1 MERRGNQLRCL
12 ICAAVCLLCGTV
24 WLSATQPA
32 DHSDPQETAGGAVT
46 IHAARL
52 IDGRG
57 KLISN
62 ATVEVRGSKI
72 IAIDQ
77 RKGPYTED
85 LGDVTLMP
93 GMIDVHTHII
103 QFLRADGTTGR
114 GQSPE
119 ERAAGIAENL
129 RVTLMA
135 GFTTIQSVG
144 VPEDKK
150 LREGTATGTM
160 VGPRILTSLGTITK
174 GSPEEIR
181 ERVRSLKAEGADLI
195 KIIGSASIRDWG
207 GRTLNDEQLKA
218 ACDEAK
224 AQGLRSLV
232 HAQGPESVIAT
243 VKAGCYEVEH
253 GMLADDEG
261 IRLMA
266 QAHVYF
272 DPNIGLLL
280 QNYFEHRDI
289 FARPGSNFGEQG
301 YSYMEKAK
309 PIAIAGFKKA
319 LAAGI
324 KMPMGTDAVS
334 GAHGQN
340 ARETIVRVN
349 EGGQKPMEAI
359 NGTTSLAAESMQ
371 LGDTIGTLA
380 PGYEAD
386 IIAVSANPLTD
397 ITMLRSVIFVM
408 KGGRVYKVYRR

>member
-1 MERRGNQLRCL
+1 MSRRLL
-12 ICAAVCLLCGTV
+12 LPVLAFSAAVGLG
-24 WLSATQPA
+24 AGP
-32 DHSDPQETAGGAVT
+32 PTAPGPIQDTNGGPVT

-52 IDGRG
+52 LDGRG
-57 KLISN
+57 KQMTD
-62 ATVEVRGSKI
+62 ATIEVRGSKI
-72 IAIDQ
+72 VAIDQ
-77 RKGPYTED
+77 RKGPYTHD
-85 LGDVTLMP
+85 LGNVTLMP

-103 QFLRADGTTGR
+103 QVLRTDGGGGR
-114 GQSPE
+114 ATPE
-119 ERAAGIAENL
+119 QQAAGIAENL
-129 RVTLMA
+129 RAMMNA

-144 VPEDKK
+144 VPGDKA
-150 LREGTATGTM
+150 LREGTANGTM
-160 VGPRILTSLGTITK
+160 VGPRILTSLGTITN
-174 GSPEEIR
+174 GTPDEIR
-181 ERVRSLKAEGADLI
+181 ARVRQLKADGADLI
-195 KIIGSASIRDWG
+195 KIIASASIRDWG
-207 GRTLNDEQLKA
+207 GLTMSNEQIKA
-218 ACDEAK
+218 ACDESK

-243 VKAGCYEVEH
+243 VKAGCYQVEH

-266 QAHVYF
+266 QAHVYL

-301 YSYMEKAK
+301 YEYMERAK

-324 KMPMGTDAVS
+324 KMPMGTDAVA

-340 ARETIVRVN
+340 ARETIVRVK
-349 EGGQKPMEAI
+349 EGGQKPMDGI
-359 NGTTSLAAESMQ
+359 IGTTSLAAESMNM
-371 LGDTIGTLA
+371 GNTIGTLA

-397 ITMLRSVIFVM
+397 IEMLRSVVFVM
-408 KGGRVYKVYRR
+408 RGGKLHKVYRR